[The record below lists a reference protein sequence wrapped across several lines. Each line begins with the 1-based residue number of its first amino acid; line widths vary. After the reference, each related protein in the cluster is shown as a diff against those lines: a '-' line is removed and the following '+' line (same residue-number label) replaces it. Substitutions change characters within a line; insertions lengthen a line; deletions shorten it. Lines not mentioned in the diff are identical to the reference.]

1 MPKKEEML
9 KKPNNNDK
17 YDLLDDLDDKIGD
30 VLKQKKLFFKELK
43 KKNKELNN
51 VSDIKLL
58 KDERKDEIKLKN

>member
-1 MPKKEEML
+1 ML

-30 VLKQKKLFFKELK
+30 VQKQKKLFYKELK
-43 KKNKELNN
+43 KMNKDLNN

>member
-1 MPKKEEML
+1 ML

-30 VLKQKKLFFKELK
+30 VSKQKKLFYKELK
-43 KKNKELNN
+43 KMNKDLNN

>member
-30 VLKQKKLFFKELK
+30 VLKQKKLFFKELR
-43 KKNKELNN
+43 KKNKE
-51 VSDIKLL
+51 
-58 KDERKDEIKLKN
+58 

>member
-1 MPKKEEML
+1 ML